1 MSLLLQNT
9 VLLWLADASWG
20 STKWAPG
27 DTNMSGSV
35 LRRFILPFIFFNIV
49 AYGEGE
55 VIGRGKKTVQRKKK
69 NLTSILKKWISPSH
83 IQNFE
88 ETTEEAVVR

>member
-20 STKWAPG
+20 STNWAPG
-27 DTNMSGSV
+27 DTSMSGSV

-69 NLTSILKKWISPSH
+69 NLMSILKKWISPSH